1 MSTGASMT
9 PVRLV
14 SQNGNTYALNCTSI
28 SMDID
33 RKVVAMPM
41 PFADSYRITADLNLT
56 TSVITLEGYIVDN
69 DVSKID
75 FTRNASG
82 FIDFERLADG
92 RTLTTANDFAEN
104 IDSYLRDDVEKIDQL
119 NNHTHFQ
126 SFGFILDDGTG
137 VRKSIMFGVINAQ
150 FVAHNISDYDY
161 VLRIHDGTNP
171 QTNAQIAANLV
182 ALLSTSAFS
191 KITPSLEVG
200 HKGGAGTKVVMTYTN
215 PPSVGDGT
223 GDYENNFTPIC
234 TGKAWVTSAN
244 TPKLYTSAITGGIAS
259 SATSNGKMSAGDTVQ
274 QLTAII
280 GNSNNEWGKGETGG
294 FSAAF
299 STGSSD
305 YINGLQIPFVSK
317 RNLEVGEDST
327 TRYFYSLTGYDVED
341 GDDFTF
347 LSGGT
352 TTGDD
357 FGGSLEKEIFAD
369 FAKPA
374 GTDFEHRANGIT
386 FTGIKA
392 IVDKATFVQMGG
404 EPNIY
409 SFTILMLPTNQVL

>member
-14 SQNGNTYALNCTSI
+14 SQNGKTYALNCTSI

-33 RKVVAMPM
+33 RKIVAMPM

-69 DVSKID
+69 DVSEID
-75 FTRNASG
+75 FTRNASS

-92 RTLTTANDFAEN
+92 RTLTTATDFAEN
-104 IDSYLRDDVEKIDQL
+104 IEAYLNQDVAKNVQL
-119 NNHTHFQ
+119 NNHTYFQ
-126 SFGFILDDGTG
+126 NFGFLLDDGTG
-137 VRKSIMFGVINAQ
+137 VRKSIMFGIISAQ
-150 FVAHNISDYDY
+150 FVAHSISGLDY
-161 VLRIHDGTNP
+161 VLRVHDGTSA

-182 ALLSTSAFS
+182 ALLNTSDFS
-191 KITPSLEVG
+191 KITPSSEIG

-244 TPKLYTSAITGGIAS
+244 TPKLYSSPFTGGITS
-259 SATSNGKMSAGDTVQ
+259 SATSTGKMSAGDMVQ

-280 GNSNNEWGKGETGG
+280 GNSNNEWWSVGD
-294 FSAAF
+294 
-299 STGSSD
+299 SD

-317 RNLEVGEDST
+317 RNLEEGEDST

-341 GDDFTF
+341 GDDVTF
-347 LSGGT
+347 LAMSG
-352 TTGDD
+352 TGDVGD
-357 FGGSLEKEIFAD
+357 EGTLEGEIFAD
-369 FAKPA
+369 YAKPA
-374 GTDFEHRANGIT
+374 GTKFEDKRNGIT

-392 IVDKATFVQMGG
+392 LVDKATFVQMGG

>member
-1 MSTGASMT
+1 MT

-14 SQNGNTYALNCTSI
+14 SQNGKTYALNCTSI

-33 RKVVAMPM
+33 RKIVAMPM

-69 DVSKID
+69 DVSPAD
-75 FTRNASG
+75 FTSLSNA

-92 RTLTTANDFAEN
+92 GTLTNATDFAQN
-104 IDSYLRDDVEKIDQL
+104 IGTYIFNKGVAKGDQL
-119 NNHTHFQ
+119 NDHSHFTTY
-126 SFGFILDDGTG
+126 GFTLNDGKG
-137 VRKSIMFGVINAQ
+137 NINSYKDIMFGVISAQ
-150 FVAHNISDYDY
+150 FATHTESGYDY
-161 VLRIHDGTNP
+161 VLKVHDGTSA

-182 ALLSTSAFS
+182 ALLGESAFS

-215 PPSVGDGT
+215 PPSIGDG
-223 GDYENNFTPIC
+223 GGECENNPSPFSDGHVWDSI
-234 TGKAWVTSAN
+234 N
-244 TPKLYTSAITGGIAS
+244 TPKLYSSPFTGGVPS
-259 SATSNGKMSAGDTVQ
+259 SVTHVGQMSAGDIVQ

-280 GNSNNEWGKGETGG
+280 GNSNNEWWSVGD
-294 FSAAF
+294 
-299 STGSSD
+299 SD

-317 RNLEVGEDST
+317 RNLEEGEDST

-341 GDDFTF
+341 GDDFT
-347 LSGGT
+347 LLAMGAGT
-352 TTGDD
+352 GEVGDE
-357 FGGSLEKEIFAD
+357 GALEKKVFAD

-374 GTDFEHRANGIT
+374 GTKFEDKSNGIT

-392 IVDKATFVQMGG
+392 LVDKATFVQMGG

-409 SFTILMLPTNQVL
+409 SFTILMLPTNSVL

>member
-1 MSTGASMT
+1 MT

-14 SQNGNTYALNCTSI
+14 SQNGKFYNLNCTSI

-33 RKVVAMPM
+33 RKIVAMPM

-69 DVSKID
+69 DVSPAD
-75 FTRNASG
+75 FTSLSNA

-92 RTLTTANDFAEN
+92 GTLTTATDFAEN
-104 IDSYLRDDVEKIDQL
+104 IGAYIYNKGIAKSSQL
-119 NNHTHFQ
+119 NNHSHFTTY
-126 SFGFILDDGTG
+126 GFTLNDGKG
-137 VRKSIMFGVINAQ
+137 NANSYKDIMFGVISAQ
-150 FVAHNISDYDY
+150 FATHTESGYDY
-161 VLRIHDGTNP
+161 VLKVHDGTNP

-182 ALLSTSAFS
+182 ALLGESAFS

-215 PPSVGDGT
+215 PPSIGDGD
-223 GDYENNFTPIC
+223 GECENNPSPFSDGSVWDSI
-234 TGKAWVTSAN
+234 N
-244 TPKLYTSAITGGIAS
+244 TPKLYSSPFTGGVPS
-259 SATSNGKMSAGDTVQ
+259 SATHVGQMSAGDTVQ

-280 GNSNNEWGKGETGG
+280 GNSNNEWFGGGSGGEG
-294 FSAAF
+294 
-299 STGSSD
+299 SD

-317 RNLEVGEDST
+317 RNLEEGEDST

-341 GDDFTF
+341 GDDFTL
-347 LSGGT
+347 LSMAG
-352 TTGDD
+352 TGDVGD
-357 FGGSLEKEIFAD
+357 EGTLEGDIFAD
-369 FAKPA
+369 YAKPA
-374 GTDFEHRANGIT
+374 GTKFEDTRNGIT

-392 IVDKATFVQMGG
+392 LVDKATFVQMGG

>member
-1 MSTGASMT
+1 MT

-69 DVSKID
+69 DVSKVD
-75 FTRNASG
+75 FSRNASG

-92 RTLTTANDFAEN
+92 RTLTTATDFSEN
-104 IDSYLRDDVEKIDQL
+104 IYSYLRDDVEIGDQL
-119 NNHTHFQ
+119 NHHTHFQ
-126 SFGFILDDGTG
+126 GTGFLLDDGTG
-137 VRKSIMFGVINAQ
+137 VRKKIMFGVISAQ
-150 FVAHNISDYDY
+150 FVGHDIAEYDY
-161 VLRIHDGTNP
+161 VLRVHDGNNRE
-171 QTNAQIAANLV
+171 TNAQIAANLV
-182 ALLSTSAFS
+182 ALLNTSAFS

-223 GDYENNFTPIC
+223 GNYENNFTPIC
-234 TGKAWVTSAN
+234 SGRAWMTSAN
-244 TPKLYTSAITGGIAS
+244 IPKLYTSAITGGIAS

-294 FSAAF
+294 AF
-299 STGSSD
+299 HFASTGKSD

-341 GDDFTF
+341 GDDFTL
-347 LSGGT
+347 LSMSG
-352 TTGDD
+352 TGDD